1 MRWLDSNHGPLESE
15 ATTFPTERQPL
26 PFVIMGFYPA
36 NPILQH
42 FVYLKRPTFFES
54 YPIHYSPLNY
64 HDLGFSRKLI
74 HTNSLSLSLSWSML
88 QSNFFG
94 GNRDFSKI
102 KKSKNS
108 FFALMSEPA
117 QKYEEKCYFNRN
129 KTLNF
134 FIT

>member
-1 MRWLDSNHGPLESE
+1 MAGFEPWTSGVGSNHLSNW
-15 ATTFPTERQPL
+15 ATTSAL
-26 PFVIMGFYPA
+26 CYNGFLSCKPY
-36 NPILQH
+36 ITT
-42 FVYLKRPTFFES
+42 FCIFKTTYFFES

-102 KKSKNS
+102 KKLKNS
-108 FFALMSEPA
+108 FFALMYEPA
-117 QKYEEKCYFNRN
+117 KNMKKNAILIETK
-129 KTLNF
+129 L
-134 FIT
+134 

>member
-74 HTNSLSLSLSWSML
+74 HTNSLSLCLSWSML

-102 KKSKNS
+102 KKLKIS
-108 FFALMSEPA
+108 FFALMYEPA
-117 QKYEEKCYFNRN
+117 KNMKKNAILIETK
-129 KTLNF
+129 L
-134 FIT
+134 